1 MHSHMLACRC
11 AHISMHAHTHT
22 HTHDDDNINA
32 ETEPDALYCLLD
44 IRQLMCGETVPLTPV
59 FVCPPDGHS
68 VPGNRVRRL
77 LPPQLLHLGKAFIRG
92 CEFSQ
97 SFVSSRKL
105 LFSL

>member
-1 MHSHMLACRC
+1 
-11 AHISMHAHTHT
+11 MHAHTHT

-32 ETEPDALYCLLD
+32 ETEPDALYYVLD
-44 IRQLMCGETVPLTPV
+44 LRQLMCGETVPLTPV

-97 SFVSSRKL
+97 AFVSSRKL